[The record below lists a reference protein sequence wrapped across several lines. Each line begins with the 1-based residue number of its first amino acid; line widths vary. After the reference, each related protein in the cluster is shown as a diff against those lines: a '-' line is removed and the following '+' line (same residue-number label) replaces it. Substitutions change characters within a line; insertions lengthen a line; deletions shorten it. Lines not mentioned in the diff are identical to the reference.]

1 VTESSLTLTGT
12 LSNGK
17 YVVTQ
22 SNLVAALNA
31 VQVDA
36 GHALVGVKVSVDVD
50 GTGTAAQP
58 VHISQGLPSGYTHTP
73 SGGGTPMAAYANGN
87 LEVSIGNGG
96 MLSESATYMFKAL
109 VDSTPSNTGD
119 QGTSVTESSLTL
131 TGTLSNGKY
140 VVAAAD
146 VLSALSALTP
156 PTGHG
161 VVGVRVS
168 VDADGSG
175 TTAQPVVLNLGLPSG
190 LYLGGNGNDQ
200 LTGSSGND
208 VFMAGPGSDQMT
220 GGSGADRFVFKPG
233 DTPVLSDVDPA
244 APLPSAYQLAAGVD
258 LIKDFGTGDKIDL
271 SGLQLDTD
279 LSNGLAD
286 SRFAIIRGSFDAQNK
301 AFTAGDANSPAA
313 MVIYDGNPAVGDVS
327 VSAILLASGQ
337 AIPTLLTDSNTPGV
351 ITA

>member
-1 VTESSLTLTGT
+1 MIPQAPV
-12 LSNGK
+12 
-17 YVVTQ
+17 
-22 SNLVAALNA
+22 
-31 VQVDA
+31 
-36 GHALVGVKVSVDVD
+36 
-50 GTGTAAQP
+50 TAATA
-58 VHISQGLPSGYTHTP
+58 VAGYSASGDLEISL
-73 SGGGTPMAAYANGN
+73 
-87 LEVSIGNGG
+87 NGG
-96 MLSESATYMFKAL
+96 QLTNAATYLFKAL

-131 TGTLSNGKY
+131 TGTLNNGKY

-168 VDADGSG
+168 VDADDSG

-190 LYLGGNGNDQ
+190 LYLGGNGADQ

-258 LIKDFGTGDKIDL
+258 WIKDFGAGDKIDL
-271 SGLQLDTD
+271 SGLELDD
-279 LSNGLAD
+279 NLSDGLAD
-286 SRFAIIRGSFDAQNK
+286 SRFAIIRGTFDAQNK

-313 MVIYDGNPAVGDVS
+313 LVIYDGNPAFGDVS
-327 VSAILLASGQ
+327 VSAILLTTADANG
-337 AIPTLLTDSNTPGV
+337 LLSLNTSIPGV
-351 ITA
+351 ISV